1 MNNDSEFLCDIYRA
15 TRMGAETLDNLLS
28 KTEGSDIENE
38 LMREKR
44 VYREFQNKTD
54 KIIKERNESPKPI
67 NRAQKK
73 MAKMGINMNIMFD
86 QSDSHI
92 ADIVIQGNNMG
103 IIGMSKTI
111 NSHKNADDDISDLAY
126 ELVDIQR
133 KNIDNLLRYL

>member
-1 MNNDSEFLCDIYRA
+1 MNNDSEFLTDIYRA

-28 KTEGSDIENE
+28 KTDGSKIEDE

-67 NRAQKK
+67 NKAQKR
-73 MAKMGINMNIMFD
+73 MAKMGIDMNIMFD
-86 QSDSHI
+86 RSDSHL

-111 NSHKNADDDISDLAY
+111 NSHKNADEDISDLAY

-133 KNIDNLLRYL
+133 KNIDNLLKFL

>member
-15 TRMGAETLDNLLS
+15 TRMGAETLDNLMS
-28 KTEGSDIENE
+28 KTYGKDIENE

-44 VYREFQNKTD
+44 VYREFQNKAS
-54 KIIKERNESPKPI
+54 KVIRNRNERPKPI
-67 NRAQKK
+67 NRTQKK

-86 QSDSHI
+86 KSESHI

-103 IIGMSKTI
+103 IIGISKSI
-111 NSHKNADDDISDLAY
+111 NSHKNADDDITDLAY

-133 KNIDNLLRYL
+133 KNIDSLLKFL

>member
-67 NRAQKK
+67 NRAQMK

-111 NSHKNADDDISDLAY
+111 NSHKNVDDDISDLAY